1 MHTRELTHGQQ
12 AGTGTAPPTDGVS
25 PLIAMRGV
33 TKRFGALVA
42 CNAVDLQVA
51 AGTLHA
57 VMGENGAGKT
67 TLMRLLYGYYAPDAG
82 EIYLRG
88 RRVQFR
94 TPADAIAHHIGM
106 VSQHYS
112 IIPEL
117 SALDNLILGAE
128 PTRIGGWLDR
138 RAAQARAEQLA
149 DALEFQPDWS
159 RPAAELSVAARQKL
173 EILKL
178 LWRDAEILILDE
190 PTAMLSPRDVD
201 ALFETLMRLKA
212 QGRTILLVTHK
223 LNEAMRYA
231 DVVTVLRGG
240 LKVADAPIAEVDA
253 QTLTRWIVGEDGASS
268 ETPSLRFPLQAGGT
282 EAVPTDGTAPA
293 QGVAPAQFPS
303 QSRDTSAHE
312 RFPSRSG
319 DTCAHERFPSQ
330 SGDTCAHERFP
341 SRSGDTCA
349 HERFPSRSGDTSA
362 HERFPSRS
370 GDTCAHERFPSRSGG
385 NLKEG
390 GIESCLVVRNLFVAS
405 ERGGWGVQGLNLTV
419 QAGAIVGIAGVD
431 GSGQL
436 ELMEALA
443 GLRPV
448 AQGEILL
455 LGQPMHRWS
464 TARRIQAG
472 VRFLFDDRFRR
483 MMAPQWSVLENAIL
497 GAQRDPELQ
506 TLGWL
511 KPCAIRQRAEQ
522 LIERFQ
528 VKVPALRA
536 PILQLSGGNQQRLV
550 IARALYG
557 KPRLLIA
564 YAPTRG
570 LDIRGAQATYAAI
583 RDACQHGMGAL
594 VIAFDLDELM
604 EHCDRIAVLFK
615 GTIVAAFARE
625 AFSREAIGAA
635 MVGATLQE
643 ATP

>member
-1 MHTRELTHGQQ
+1 MRISEFTREQQ

-42 CNAVDLQVA
+42 CDAVDLAVA

-57 VMGENGAGKT
+57 IMGENGAGKT

-88 RRVQFR
+88 KRVQFR

-128 PTRIGGWLDR
+128 PTRFGGWLDR
-138 RAAQARAEQLA
+138 RAAQAKAEQLA
-149 DALEFQPDWS
+149 DALEFQPDWN

-201 ALFETLMRLKA
+201 ALFETLLRLKA

-231 DVVTVLRGG
+231 DFVTVLRGG
-240 LKVADAPIAEVDA
+240 RKVADAPIAEVDA
-253 QTLTRWIVGEDGASS
+253 PTLTRWIVGDDGASF

-282 EAVPTDGTAPA
+282 DATPTDGTAPERFSA
-293 QGVAPAQFPS
+293 QSGEAFTP
-303 QSRDTSAHE
+303 T

-319 DTCAHERFPSQ
+319 EAFTP
-330 SGDTCAHERFP
+330 T
-341 SRSGDTCA
+341 
-349 HERFPSRSGDTSA
+349 RFPSRSGDTSA

-370 GDTCAHERFPSRSGG
+370 GG

-390 GIESCLVVRNLFVAS
+390 GMESCLVIRDLYVAS

-419 QAGAIVGIAGVD
+419 QAGEIVGIAGVD

-443 GLRPV
+443 GLRPI

-472 VRFLFDDRFRR
+472 VRYLFDDRFRR

-511 KPCAIRQRAEQ
+511 KPRAIRQRAEQ

>member
-1 MHTRELTHGQQ
+1 MS
-12 AGTGTAPPTDGVS
+12 TDKAS
-25 PLIAMRGV
+25 PLIEMRGI

-42 CNAVDLQVA
+42 CDAVDLQVA

-57 VMGENGAGKT
+57 IMGENGAGKT
-67 TLMRLLYGYYAPDAG
+67 TLMRVLYGYYAPDAG

-88 RRVQFR
+88 KRVQFR
-94 TPADAIAHHIGM
+94 SPADAIAHHIGM

-128 PTRIGGWLDR
+128 PTRMGGWLNR

-149 DALEFQPDWS
+149 DALEFQPDWN

-201 ALFETLMRLKA
+201 ALFETLLRLKA

-223 LNEAMRYA
+223 LNEALRFA
-231 DVVTVLRGG
+231 DFVTVLRGG
-240 LKVADAPIAEVDA
+240 RKVADAPVAQVDA
-253 QTLTRWIVGEDGASS
+253 PTLTRWIVGEDGASF
-268 ETPSLRFPLQAGGT
+268 ETPSLRFPLHAGGT
-282 EAVPTDGTAPA
+282 DAAPADGTAPA
-293 QGVAPAQFPS
+293 RGIEPAPAWFPS
-303 QSRDTSAHE
+303 RSGEAFAHA

-319 DTCAHERFPSQ
+319 EAFAH
-330 SGDTCAHERFP
+330 A
-341 SRSGDTCA
+341 
-349 HERFPSRSGDTSA
+349 
-362 HERFPSRS
+362 
-370 GDTCAHERFPSRSGG
+370 RFPSRSGG

-390 GIESCLVVRNLFVAS
+390 GLESCLVVRNLTVAS
-405 ERGGWGVQGLNLTV
+405 DRGGWGVQGLNLTV
-419 QAGAIVGIAGVD
+419 RAGEIVGIAGVD

-455 LGQPMHRWS
+455 FGEPMHRWS

-472 VRFLFDDRFRR
+472 VRYLFDDRFRR

-511 KPCAIRQRAEQ
+511 KPRAIRQRAER
-522 LIERFQ
+522 LIQRFQ

-550 IARALYG
+550 IARALHG
-557 KPRLLIA
+557 SPRLLIA

-570 LDIRGAQATYAAI
+570 LDIRGAQATYDAI
-583 RDACQHGMGAL
+583 RAACQQGMAAL
-594 VIAFDLDELM
+594 VIALDLDELM

-615 GTIVAAFARE
+615 GTIVQEFTRE
-625 AFSREAIGAA
+625 AFAREAIGAA
-635 MVGATLQE
+635 MVGATQQE
-643 ATP
+643 VTS

>member
-1 MHTRELTHGQQ
+1 M
-12 AGTGTAPPTDGVS
+12 PTQPVSQVQTPSQPVDGAS
-25 PLIAMRGV
+25 PLIEMRGV
-33 TKRFGALVA
+33 TKRFGTLVA
-42 CNAVDLQVA
+42 CDAVDLQVA

-67 TLMRLLYGYYAPDAG
+67 TLMRILYGYYAPDAG

-94 TPADAIAHHIGM
+94 SPADAIAHHIGM

-128 PTRIGGWLDR
+128 PTRVAGWLDR
-138 RAAQARAEQLA
+138 RAAQAKAEQLA
-149 DALEFQPDWS
+149 EALAFQPDWN

-190 PTAMLSPRDVD
+190 PTAMLSPSDVD
-201 ALFETLMRLKA
+201 ALFETLLRLKA

-223 LNEAMRYA
+223 LNEALRYA
-231 DVVTVLRGG
+231 DSVTVLRGG
-240 LKVADAPIAEVDA
+240 RKVADAPIGQVDA
-253 QTLTRWIVGEDGASS
+253 ATLTRWIIGEDAWEDGQAQESASAPLPP
-268 ETPSLRFPLQAGGT
+268 TPST
-282 EAVPTDGTAPA
+282 EAR
-293 QGVAPAQFPS
+293 
-303 QSRDTSAHE
+303 RDE
-312 RFPSRSG
+312 ILRLR
-319 DTCAHERFPSQ
+319 D
-330 SGDTCAHERFP
+330 
-341 SRSGDTCA
+341 
-349 HERFPSRSGDTSA
+349 
-362 HERFPSRS
+362 
-370 GDTCAHERFPSRSGG
+370 
-385 NLKEG
+385 
-390 GIESCLVVRNLFVAS
+390 VYVAS
-405 ERGGWGVQGLNLTV
+405 DRGGWGVQGLTLRV
-419 QAGAIVGIAGVD
+419 RAGEIVGIAGVD
-431 GSGQL
+431 GSGQA

-448 AQGEILL
+448 ARGEILL
-455 LGQPMHRWS
+455 DGQPMHRWS

-472 VRFLFDDRFRR
+472 VRFQFDDRFRR

-506 TLGWL
+506 TRGWF
-511 KPCAIRQRAEQ
+511 KPRAIRQRAEQ
-522 LIERFQ
+522 LIARFH
-528 VKVPALRA
+528 VKVPSLRA
-536 PILQLSGGNQQRLV
+536 PMLQLSGGNQQRLV
-550 IARALYG
+550 LARALHG
-557 KPRLLIA
+557 NPRLLIA

-583 RDACQHGMGAL
+583 REACQRGMAAL

-615 GTIVAAFARE
+615 GTIVQEFERA

-635 MVGATLQE
+635 MVGTTLPE
-643 ATP
+643 TSR

>member
-1 MHTRELTHGQQ
+1 MHTQPVSR
-12 AGTGTAPPTDGVS
+12 ADAPNLPIDGAS
-25 PLIAMRGV
+25 PLIEMRGI

-42 CNAVDLQVA
+42 CDAVDLQVA

-57 VMGENGAGKT
+57 IMGENGAGKT
-67 TLMRLLYGYYAPDAG
+67 TLMRVLYGYYAPDAG

-88 RRVQFR
+88 KRVQFR
-94 TPADAIAHHIGM
+94 SPADAIAHHIGM

-128 PTRIGGWLDR
+128 PTRFGGWLNR

-149 DALEFQPDWS
+149 DALGFQPDWN

-201 ALFETLMRLKA
+201 ALFETLLRLKA

-223 LNEAMRYA
+223 LNEALRFA
-231 DVVTVLRGG
+231 DFVTVLRGG
-240 LKVADAPIAEVDA
+240 RKVADAPIAQVDA
-253 QTLTRWIVGEDGASS
+253 STLTRWIVGEESPL
-268 ETPSLRFPLQAGGT
+268 TPTLSPLTKGG
-282 EAVPTDGTAPA
+282 EGP
-293 QGVAPAQFPS
+293 GVGG
-303 QSRDTSAHE
+303 SALV
-312 RFPSRSG
+312 
-319 DTCAHERFPSQ
+319 
-330 SGDTCAHERFP
+330 
-341 SRSGDTCA
+341 
-349 HERFPSRSGDTSA
+349 
-362 HERFPSRS
+362 
-370 GDTCAHERFPSRSGG
+370 
-385 NLKEG
+385 LKD
-390 GIESCLVVRNLFVAS
+390 LYVVS
-405 ERGGWGVQGLNLTV
+405 DRGGWGVQGLNLTV
-419 QAGAIVGIAGVD
+419 RAGEIVGIAGVD

-448 AQGEILL
+448 AQGEILIF
-455 LGQPMHRWS
+455 GESMHRWS

-497 GAQRDPELQ
+497 GAQRDSDLQ

-511 KPCAIRQRAEQ
+511 KPRAIRQRAER
-522 LIERFQ
+522 LIQRFQ

-550 IARALYG
+550 IARALHG
-557 KPRLLIA
+557 SPRLLIA

-570 LDIRGAQATYAAI
+570 LDIRGAEATYDAI
-583 RDACQHGMGAL
+583 RAACQQGMAAL
-594 VIAFDLDELM
+594 VIALDLDELM

-615 GTIVAAFARE
+615 GTIVQEFTRE
-625 AFSREAIGAA
+625 AFAREAIGAA
-635 MVGATLQE
+635 MVGATQQE
-643 ATP
+643 VTS

>member
-1 MHTRELTHGQQ
+1 MHTRESTHGQQ
-12 AGTGTAPPTDGVS
+12 VGIGTAPTIDGAS
-25 PLIAMRGV
+25 PLIAMRGI

-42 CNAVDLQVA
+42 CDAVDLQVA

-88 RRVQFR
+88 KRVQFR

-128 PTRIGGWLDR
+128 PTRFGGWLDR
-138 RAAQARAEQLA
+138 RTAQAKAEQLA
-149 DALEFQPDWS
+149 DALQFQPDWS

-231 DVVTVLRGG
+231 DFVTVLRGG
-240 LKVADAPIAEVDA
+240 RKVADAPIAEVDA
-253 QTLTRWIVGEDGASS
+253 QTLTRWIVGDDGASF

-282 EAVPTDGTAPA
+282 DATPTDGTAP
-293 QGVAPAQFPS
+293 
-303 QSRDTSAHE
+303 E
-312 RFPSRSG
+312 RFSAQSG
-319 DTCAHERFPSQ
+319 EAFTPTRFP
-330 SGDTCAHERFP
+330 
-341 SRSGDTCA
+341 
-349 HERFPSRSGDTSA
+349 
-362 HERFPSRS
+362 
-370 GDTCAHERFPSRSGG
+370 
-385 NLKEG
+385 KEG
-390 GIESCLVVRNLFVAS
+390 GMESCLVIRDLYVAS

-419 QAGAIVGIAGVD
+419 QAGEIVGIAGVD

-472 VRFLFDDRFRR
+472 VRYLFDDRFRR

-511 KPCAIRQRAEQ
+511 KPRAIRQRAEQ

-604 EHCDRIAVLFK
+604 EHCDCIAVLFK

>member
-1 MHTRELTHGQQ
+1 
-12 AGTGTAPPTDGVS
+12 
-25 PLIAMRGV
+25 MRGV

-42 CNAVDLQVA
+42 CDAVDLEVR

-57 VMGENGAGKT
+57 IMGENGAGKT

-82 EIYLRG
+82 EIHLRG

-94 TPADAIAHHIGM
+94 SPADAIAHHIGM

-128 PTRIGGWLDR
+128 PTRLGGWLDR
-138 RAAQARAEQLA
+138 RAAQAKAEQLA
-149 DALEFQPDWS
+149 DALQFQPDWS

-201 ALFETLMRLKA
+201 ALFETLLRLKA

-231 DVVTVLRGG
+231 DFVTVLRGG
-240 LKVADAPIAEVDA
+240 RKVADAPIAEVDA
-253 QTLTRWIVGEDGASS
+253 QTLTRWIVGDDGASF
-268 ETPSLRFPLQAGGT
+268 ETPSSRFPLQAGGT
-282 EAVPTDGTAPA
+282 DATPTDGTAPA
-293 QGVAPAQFPS
+293 RFPAQSEEAFAP
-303 QSRDTSAHE
+303 T
-312 RFPSRSG
+312 
-319 DTCAHERFPSQ
+319 
-330 SGDTCAHERFP
+330 
-341 SRSGDTCA
+341 
-349 HERFPSRSGDTSA
+349 
-362 HERFPSRS
+362 
-370 GDTCAHERFPSRSGG
+370 RFPSRSGG

-390 GIESCLVVRNLFVAS
+390 GLESCLVIRDLYVAS

-419 QAGAIVGIAGVD
+419 QAGEIVGIAGVD

-443 GLRPV
+443 GLRPI
-448 AQGEILL
+448 ARGEILL
-455 LGQPMHRWS
+455 AGQPMHRWS

-472 VRFLFDDRFRR
+472 VRYLFDDRFRR

-511 KPCAIRQRAEQ
+511 KPRAIRQRAEQ

-570 LDIRGAQATYAAI
+570 LDIRGAEATYAAI
-583 RDACQHGMGAL
+583 RDACQQGMAAL

-615 GTIVAAFARE
+615 GTIVGAFARE

>member
-1 MHTRELTHGQQ
+1 MHTRKLTHGQQ
-12 AGTGTAPPTDGVS
+12 AGTGTAPPTDGAS

-42 CNAVDLQVA
+42 CDAVDLQVA

-57 VMGENGAGKT
+57 IMGENGAGKT
-67 TLMRLLYGYYAPDAG
+67 TLMRLLYGYYTPDAG

-94 TPADAIAHHIGM
+94 SPADAIAHHIGM

-128 PTRIGGWLDR
+128 PTRFGGWLDR
-138 RAAQARAEQLA
+138 RAAQAKAEQLA
-149 DALEFQPDWS
+149 ETLQFQPDWN

-201 ALFETLMRLKA
+201 ALFETLLRLKA

-231 DVVTVLRGG
+231 DFVTVLRGG
-240 LKVADAPIAEVDA
+240 RKVADAPIAEVDA
-253 QTLTRWIVGEDGASS
+253 PTLTRWIVGEDGASS

-293 QGVAPAQFPS
+293 QGVAPA
-303 QSRDTSAHE
+303 
-312 RFPSRSG
+312 
-319 DTCAHERFPSQ
+319 
-330 SGDTCAHERFP
+330 
-341 SRSGDTCA
+341 
-349 HERFPSRSGDTSA
+349 RFPSRSGDTSA

-405 ERGGWGVQGLNLTV
+405 DRGGWGVQGLNLTV
-419 QAGAIVGIAGVD
+419 QAGEIVGIAGVD

-443 GLRPV
+443 GLRPI
-448 AQGEILL
+448 ARGEILL
-455 LGQPMHRWS
+455 AGQPMHRWS

-511 KPCAIRQRAEQ
+511 KPRAIRQRAEQ

-528 VKVPALRA
+528 VKVPSLRA

-557 KPRLLIA
+557 RPRLLIA

-570 LDIRGAQATYAAI
+570 LDIRGAEATYAAI
-583 RDACQHGMGAL
+583 QDACQQEMAAL

-604 EHCDRIAVLFK
+604 THCDRIAVLFK
-615 GTIVAAFARE
+615 GAIVQEFTRE
-625 AFSREAIGAA
+625 AFAREAIGAA
-635 MVGATLQE
+635 MVGAVQSE
-643 ATP
+643 ATL

>member
-1 MHTRELTHGQQ
+1 MQAQHIEYLRTARQLLQASLGRDRRAESPLTLALFPLTNGGE
-12 AGTGTAPPTDGVS
+12 GTGVGKFVSPMSTDKAS
-25 PLIAMRGV
+25 PLIEMRGI

-42 CNAVDLQVA
+42 CDAVDLRVA

-67 TLMRLLYGYYAPDAG
+67 TLMRVLYGYYAPDAG
-82 EIYLRG
+82 EIHLRG
-88 RRVQFR
+88 ERVQFR
-94 TPADAIAHHIGM
+94 SPADAIAHHIGM

-128 PTRIGGWLDR
+128 PTRFGGWLDR

-149 DALEFQPDWS
+149 DALAFQPDWN

-201 ALFETLMRLKA
+201 ALFETLLRLKA

-223 LNEAMRYA
+223 LNEALRFA
-231 DVVTVLRGG
+231 DFVTVLRGG
-240 LKVADAPIAEVDA
+240 RKVADAPIAQVDA
-253 QTLTRWIVGEDGASS
+253 PTLTRWIVGEESPL
-268 ETPSLRFPLQAGGT
+268 TPTLSPLRKGG
-282 EAVPTDGTAPA
+282 EGKEVG
-293 QGVAPAQFPS
+293 G
-303 QSRDTSAHE
+303 SALV
-312 RFPSRSG
+312 
-319 DTCAHERFPSQ
+319 
-330 SGDTCAHERFP
+330 
-341 SRSGDTCA
+341 
-349 HERFPSRSGDTSA
+349 
-362 HERFPSRS
+362 
-370 GDTCAHERFPSRSGG
+370 
-385 NLKEG
+385 LKD
-390 GIESCLVVRNLFVAS
+390 LYVAS
-405 ERGGWGVQGLNLTV
+405 DRGGWGVQGLNLTV
-419 QAGAIVGIAGVD
+419 RAGEIVGIAGVD

-455 LGQPMHRWS
+455 FGEPMHRWS

-472 VRFLFDDRFRR
+472 VRYLFDDRFRR

-511 KPCAIRQRAEQ
+511 KPRAIRQRAER
-522 LIERFQ
+522 LIQRFQ

-550 IARALYG
+550 IARALHG
-557 KPRLLIA
+557 SPRLLIA

-570 LDIRGAQATYAAI
+570 LDIRGAEATYNAI
-583 RDACQHGMGAL
+583 RAACQQGMAAL
-594 VIAFDLDELM
+594 VIALDLDELM

-615 GTIVAAFARE
+615 GTIVQEFTRE
-625 AFSREAIGAA
+625 AFAREAIGAA
-635 MVGATLQE
+635 MVGATQQE
-643 ATP
+643 VTS

>member
-88 RRVQFR
+88 KRVQFR

-201 ALFETLMRLKA
+201 ALFETLLRLKA

-223 LNEAMRYA
+223 LNEALRYA

-240 LKVADAPIAEVDA
+240 LKVADAPIAQVDA
-253 QTLTRWIVGEDGASS
+253 PTLTRWIVGEDGASS

-293 QGVAPAQFPS
+293 QGVAPAAHERFPS
-303 QSRDTSAHE
+303 RSGDTSAHERFPSRSGDTSAHE

-319 DTCAHERFPSQ
+319 DTCAHERCP
-330 SGDTCAHERFP
+330 R
-341 SRSGDTCA
+341 
-349 HERFPSRSGDTSA
+349 
-362 HERFPSRS
+362 RS

-511 KPCAIRQRAEQ
+511 KPRAIRQRAEQ
-522 LIERFQ
+522 LIARFQ
-528 VKVPALRA
+528 VKAPALRA

-557 KPRLLIA
+557 SPRLLIA

-570 LDIRGAQATYAAI
+570 LDIRGAEATYAAI
-583 RDACQHGMGAL
+583 RDACQQGMAAL

-615 GTIVAAFARE
+615 GTIVQEFARE

-635 MVGATLQE
+635 MVGATQQE

>member
-1 MHTRELTHGQQ
+1 MHTRESTHGQQ
-12 AGTGTAPPTDGVS
+12 VGIGTAPTIDGAS
-25 PLIAMRGV
+25 PLIAMRGI

-42 CNAVDLQVA
+42 CDAVDLQVA

-57 VMGENGAGKT
+57 IMGENGAGKT

-88 RRVQFR
+88 KRVQFR

-128 PTRIGGWLDR
+128 PTRFGGWLDR
-138 RAAQARAEQLA
+138 RAAQAKAEQLA

-231 DVVTVLRGG
+231 DFVTVLRGG
-240 LKVADAPIAEVDA
+240 RKVADAPIAEVDA
-253 QTLTRWIVGEDGASS
+253 QTLTRWIVGDDGASF

-282 EAVPTDGTAPA
+282 DATPTDGTAP
-293 QGVAPAQFPS
+293 
-303 QSRDTSAHE
+303 E
-312 RFPSRSG
+312 RFS
-319 DTCAHERFPSQ
+319 AQ
-330 SGDTCAHERFP
+330 SGEAFTP
-341 SRSGDTCA
+341 M
-349 HERFPSRSGDTSA
+349 RFPSRSGDTS
-362 HERFPSRS
+362 
-370 GDTCAHERFPSRSGG
+370 AHERFPSRSGG

-419 QAGAIVGIAGVD
+419 QAGEIVGIAGVD

-443 GLRPV
+443 GLRPI

-511 KPCAIRQRAEQ
+511 KPRAIRQRAEQ

-615 GTIVAAFARE
+615 GTIVQEFARE

-635 MVGATLQE
+635 MVGATQQE

>member
-1 MHTRELTHGQQ
+1 MHTRESTHGQQ
-12 AGTGTAPPTDGVS
+12 VGIGTAPTIDGVS
-25 PLIAMRGV
+25 PLIAMRGI

-42 CNAVDLQVA
+42 CDAVDLAVA

-201 ALFETLMRLKA
+201 ALFETLLRLKA

-223 LNEAMRYA
+223 LNEALRYA

-240 LKVADAPIAEVDA
+240 LKVADAPIAQVDA
-253 QTLTRWIVGEDGASS
+253 PTLTRWIVGEDGADSAPLLTS
-268 ETPSLRFPLQAGGT
+268 PVDGGGQPQGAAPTPSARVGRGGEGSAPLLTSPVNGGGT
-282 EAVPTDGTAPA
+282 QTPSPSTGRA
-293 QGVAPAQFPS
+293 GVGAETLAI
-303 QSRDTSAHE
+303 RD
-312 RFPSRSG
+312 
-319 DTCAHERFPSQ
+319 
-330 SGDTCAHERFP
+330 
-341 SRSGDTCA
+341 
-349 HERFPSRSGDTSA
+349 
-362 HERFPSRS
+362 
-370 GDTCAHERFPSRSGG
+370 
-385 NLKEG
+385 
-390 GIESCLVVRNLFVAS
+390 LFVAS
-405 ERGGWGVQGLNLTV
+405 ERGGWGMQGLNLTV

-511 KPCAIRQRAEQ
+511 KPRAIRQRAEQ

-635 MVGATLQE
+635 MVGATQQE

>member
-1 MHTRELTHGQQ
+1 MHTRKLTHGQQ
-12 AGTGTAPPTDGVS
+12 AGTGTAPPTDGAS

-42 CNAVDLQVA
+42 CDAVDLQVA

-57 VMGENGAGKT
+57 IMGENGAGKT

-94 TPADAIAHHIGM
+94 SPADAIAHHIGM

-128 PTRIGGWLDR
+128 PTRFGGWLDR
-138 RAAQARAEQLA
+138 RAAQAKAEQLA
-149 DALEFQPDWS
+149 ETLQFQPDWN

-201 ALFETLMRLKA
+201 ALFETLLRLKA

-231 DVVTVLRGG
+231 DFVTVLRGG
-240 LKVADAPIAEVDA
+240 RKVADAPIAEVDA
-253 QTLTRWIVGEDGASS
+253 PTLTRWIVGEDGADSAPLLTS
-268 ETPSLRFPLQAGGT
+268 PVDGGGQPQEAAPTPSARAGRGGEGSAPLLTSPVNGGGT
-282 EAVPTDGTAPA
+282 QTPSPSTGRA
-293 QGVAPAQFPS
+293 GVGAETLAI
-303 QSRDTSAHE
+303 RD
-312 RFPSRSG
+312 
-319 DTCAHERFPSQ
+319 
-330 SGDTCAHERFP
+330 
-341 SRSGDTCA
+341 
-349 HERFPSRSGDTSA
+349 
-362 HERFPSRS
+362 
-370 GDTCAHERFPSRSGG
+370 
-385 NLKEG
+385 
-390 GIESCLVVRNLFVAS
+390 LFVAS

-419 QAGAIVGIAGVD
+419 QAGEIVGIAGVD

-443 GLRPV
+443 GLRPI
-448 AQGEILL
+448 ARGEILL

-511 KPCAIRQRAEQ
+511 KPRAIRQRAEQ

-528 VKVPALRA
+528 VKAPSLRA

-557 KPRLLIA
+557 RPRLLIA

-570 LDIRGAQATYAAI
+570 LDIRGAEATYAAI
-583 RDACQHGMGAL
+583 QDACQQGMAAL

-604 EHCDRIAVLFK
+604 THCDRIAVLFK
-615 GTIVAAFARE
+615 GAIVQEFTRE
-625 AFSREAIGAA
+625 AFAREAIGAA
-635 MVGATLQE
+635 MVGAVQSE
-643 ATP
+643 ATR

>member
-1 MHTRELTHGQQ
+1 MRISEFTREQQ
-12 AGTGTAPPTDGVS
+12 AGTGTAPPTDGAS
-25 PLIAMRGV
+25 PLIAMRGI

-42 CNAVDLQVA
+42 CDAVDLAVA

-57 VMGENGAGKT
+57 IMGENGAGKT

-82 EIYLRG
+82 EIHLRG
-88 RRVQFR
+88 KRVQFR

-128 PTRIGGWLDR
+128 PTRFGGWLDR
-138 RAAQARAEQLA
+138 RTAQAKAEQLA
-149 DALEFQPDWS
+149 DALQFQPDWN

-201 ALFETLMRLKA
+201 ALFETLLRLKA

-231 DVVTVLRGG
+231 DFVTVLRGG
-240 LKVADAPIAEVDA
+240 RKVADAPIAEVDA
-253 QTLTRWIVGEDGASS
+253 PTLTRWIVGDDGASF

-282 EAVPTDGTAPA
+282 DATPTDGTAASA
-293 QGVAPAQFPS
+293 QGGEAFTP
-303 QSRDTSAHE
+303 T

-319 DTCAHERFPSQ
+319 EAFTPM
-330 SGDTCAHERFP
+330 
-341 SRSGDTCA
+341 
-349 HERFPSRSGDTSA
+349 RFPSRSGDTSA

-370 GDTCAHERFPSRSGG
+370 GG

-390 GIESCLVVRNLFVAS
+390 GMESCLVIRDLYVAS

-419 QAGAIVGIAGVD
+419 QAGEIVGIAGVD

-443 GLRPV
+443 GLRPI
-448 AQGEILL
+448 ARGEILL

-472 VRFLFDDRFRR
+472 VRYLFDDRFRR

-511 KPCAIRQRAEQ
+511 KPRAIRQRAEQ

>member
-1 MHTRELTHGQQ
+1 MHTRESTHGQQ
-12 AGTGTAPPTDGVS
+12 VGIGTAPTIDGAS
-25 PLIAMRGV
+25 PLIAMLGI

-42 CNAVDLQVA
+42 CDAVDLQVA

-57 VMGENGAGKT
+57 IMGENGAGKT

-88 RRVQFR
+88 KRVQFR

-128 PTRIGGWLDR
+128 PTRFGGWLDR
-138 RAAQARAEQLA
+138 RTAQAKAEQLA
-149 DALEFQPDWS
+149 DALQFQPDWS

-231 DVVTVLRGG
+231 DFVTVLRGG
-240 LKVADAPIAEVDA
+240 RKVADAPIAEVDA
-253 QTLTRWIVGEDGASS
+253 PTLTRWIVGEDGASS

-282 EAVPTDGTAPA
+282 DATPTDGTAPERFSA
-293 QGVAPAQFPS
+293 QSGEAFTP
-303 QSRDTSAHE
+303 T

-319 DTCAHERFPSQ
+319 EAFTP
-330 SGDTCAHERFP
+330 T
-341 SRSGDTCA
+341 
-349 HERFPSRSGDTSA
+349 
-362 HERFPSRS
+362 
-370 GDTCAHERFPSRSGG
+370 RFPSRSGG

-390 GIESCLVVRNLFVAS
+390 GMESCLVIRDLYVAS

-419 QAGAIVGIAGVD
+419 QAGEIVGIAGVD

-443 GLRPV
+443 GLRPI
-448 AQGEILL
+448 ARGEILL

-472 VRFLFDDRFRR
+472 VRYLFDDRFRR

-511 KPCAIRQRAEQ
+511 KPRAIRQRAEQ

-635 MVGATLQE
+635 MVGAVLQE

>member
-1 MHTRELTHGQQ
+1 MRISEFTREQQ
-12 AGTGTAPPTDGVS
+12 AGTGTAPPTDGAS

-42 CNAVDLQVA
+42 CDAVDLAVA

-57 VMGENGAGKT
+57 IMGENGAGKT

-88 RRVQFR
+88 KRVQFR

-128 PTRIGGWLDR
+128 PTRFGGWLDR
-138 RAAQARAEQLA
+138 RTAQAKAEQLA
-149 DALEFQPDWS
+149 DALQFQPDWS

-201 ALFETLMRLKA
+201 ALFETLLRLKA

-231 DVVTVLRGG
+231 DFVTVLRGG
-240 LKVADAPIAEVDA
+240 RKVADAPIAEVDA
-253 QTLTRWIVGEDGASS
+253 PTLTRWIVGEDGASS
-268 ETPSLRFPLQAGGT
+268 ETPSLKFPLQAGGT
-282 EAVPTDGTAPA
+282 DATPTDGTAP
-293 QGVAPAQFPS
+293 
-303 QSRDTSAHE
+303 E
-312 RFPSRSG
+312 RFS
-319 DTCAHERFPSQ
+319 AQ
-330 SGDTCAHERFP
+330 SGEAFTP
-341 SRSGDTCA
+341 T
-349 HERFPSRSGDTSA
+349 RFPSRSGDTSA

-370 GDTCAHERFPSRSGG
+370 GEAFTPTRFPSRSGG

-390 GIESCLVVRNLFVAS
+390 GMESCLVIRDLYVAS

-419 QAGAIVGIAGVD
+419 QAGEIVGIAGVD

-443 GLRPV
+443 GLRPI
-448 AQGEILL
+448 ARGEILL

-472 VRFLFDDRFRR
+472 VRYLFDDRFRR

-511 KPCAIRQRAEQ
+511 KPRAIRQRAEQ

-583 RDACQHGMGAL
+583 RDACQQGMAAL

>member
-1 MHTRELTHGQQ
+1 
-12 AGTGTAPPTDGVS
+12 
-25 PLIAMRGV
+25 
-33 TKRFGALVA
+33 
-42 CNAVDLQVA
+42 
-51 AGTLHA
+51 
-57 VMGENGAGKT
+57 
-67 TLMRLLYGYYAPDAG
+67 
-82 EIYLRG
+82 
-88 RRVQFR
+88 
-94 TPADAIAHHIGM
+94 
-106 VSQHYS
+106 
-112 IIPEL
+112 
-117 SALDNLILGAE
+117 
-128 PTRIGGWLDR
+128 
-138 RAAQARAEQLA
+138 
-149 DALEFQPDWS
+149 
-159 RPAAELSVAARQKL
+159 
-173 EILKL
+173 
-178 LWRDAEILILDE
+178 
-190 PTAMLSPRDVD
+190 
-201 ALFETLMRLKA
+201 
-212 QGRTILLVTHK
+212 VTHK

-231 DVVTVLRGG
+231 DFVTVLRGG
-240 LKVADAPIAEVDA
+240 RKVADAPIAEVDA
-253 QTLTRWIVGEDGASS
+253 QTLTRWIVGDDGASF
-268 ETPSLRFPLQAGGT
+268 ETPSLSFPLQAGGT

-319 DTCAHERFPSQ
+319 DTCAHERFPS
-330 SGDTCAHERFP
+330 
-341 SRSGDTCA
+341 RSGDTCA
-349 HERFPSRSGDTSA
+349 HERFPSRSGEAFT
-362 HERFPSRS
+362 P
-370 GDTCAHERFPSRSGG
+370 TRFPSRSGG

-390 GIESCLVVRNLFVAS
+390 GMESCLVIRDLYVAS

-419 QAGAIVGIAGVD
+419 QAGEIVGIAGVD

-443 GLRPV
+443 GLRPI
-448 AQGEILL
+448 ARGEILL

-472 VRFLFDDRFRR
+472 VRYLFDDRFRR

-511 KPCAIRQRAEQ
+511 KPRAIRQRTEQ
-522 LIERFQ
+522 LIARFQ
-528 VKVPALRA
+528 VKAPALRA

-635 MVGATLQE
+635 MVGAVLQE

>member
-1 MHTRELTHGQQ
+1 MRISEFTREQQ
-12 AGTGTAPPTDGVS
+12 AGTGTAPPTDGAS
-25 PLIAMRGV
+25 PLIAMRGI

-42 CNAVDLQVA
+42 CDAVDLAVA

-57 VMGENGAGKT
+57 IMGENGAGKT

-88 RRVQFR
+88 KRVQFR

-128 PTRIGGWLDR
+128 PTRFGGWLDR
-138 RAAQARAEQLA
+138 RTAQAKAEQLA
-149 DALEFQPDWS
+149 DALQFQPDWS

-201 ALFETLMRLKA
+201 ALFETLLRLKA

-231 DVVTVLRGG
+231 DFVTVLRGG
-240 LKVADAPIAEVDA
+240 RKVADAPIAEVDA
-253 QTLTRWIVGEDGASS
+253 QTLTRWIVGDDGASF

-282 EAVPTDGTAPA
+282 DATPTDGTAPERFSA
-293 QGVAPAQFPS
+293 QSGEAFTPMRFPS

-319 DTCAHERFPSQ
+319 
-330 SGDTCAHERFP
+330 
-341 SRSGDTCA
+341 
-349 HERFPSRSGDTSA
+349 
-362 HERFPSRS
+362 
-370 GDTCAHERFPSRSGG
+370 G

-390 GIESCLVVRNLFVAS
+390 GMESCLVIRDLYVAS

-419 QAGAIVGIAGVD
+419 QAGEIVGIAGVD

-443 GLRPV
+443 GLRPI
-448 AQGEILL
+448 ARGEILL

-472 VRFLFDDRFRR
+472 VRYLFDDRFRR

-511 KPCAIRQRAEQ
+511 KPRAIRQRAEQ

-594 VIAFDLDELM
+594 IIAFDLDELM

>member
-1 MHTRELTHGQQ
+1 VGEGECWHVMPIRPMHPARMPQWLLRAVHNGEQRTEFPLT
-12 AGTGTAPPTDGVS
+12 PTLSPLTKGGEGVGVGGSGVPSASDGAS

-42 CNAVDLQVA
+42 CDAVDLQVA

-57 VMGENGAGKT
+57 IMGENGAGKT

-88 RRVQFR
+88 KRVQFR

-128 PTRIGGWLDR
+128 PTRFGGWLDR
-138 RAAQARAEQLA
+138 RTAQAKAEQLA
-149 DALEFQPDWS
+149 DALQFQPDWS

-201 ALFETLMRLKA
+201 ALFETLLRLKA

-231 DVVTVLRGG
+231 DFVTVLRGG
-240 LKVADAPIAEVDA
+240 RKVADAPIAEVDA
-253 QTLTRWIVGEDGASS
+253 QTLTRWIVGEESS
-268 ETPSLRFPLQAGGT
+268 LTPTLSPLTKGGEGEPPFAPLTKGREGESPLFPLTKGG
-282 EAVPTDGTAPA
+282 EGE
-293 QGVAPAQFPS
+293 GV
-303 QSRDTSAHE
+303 
-312 RFPSRSG
+312 
-319 DTCAHERFPSQ
+319 
-330 SGDTCAHERFP
+330 
-341 SRSGDTCA
+341 
-349 HERFPSRSGDTSA
+349 
-362 HERFPSRS
+362 
-370 GDTCAHERFPSRSGG
+370 GG
-385 NLKEG
+385 FTLAL
-390 GIESCLVVRNLFVAS
+390 CDLYVAS

-419 QAGAIVGIAGVD
+419 QAGEIVGIAGVD
-431 GSGQL
+431 GSGQA
-436 ELMEALA
+436 ELMDALA
-443 GLRPV
+443 GLRPI
-448 AQGEILL
+448 ARGEILL
-455 LGQPMHRWS
+455 AGQPMHCWS

-472 VRFLFDDRFRR
+472 VRYLFDDRFRR
-483 MMAPQWSVLENAIL
+483 MMAPQWSVQENAIL

-511 KPCAIRQRAEQ
+511 KPRAIRQRAEQ

-583 RDACQHGMGAL
+583 RDACRQGMAAL

-635 MVGATLQE
+635 MVGAALQE
-643 ATP
+643 ATR

>member
-1 MHTRELTHGQQ
+1 M
-12 AGTGTAPPTDGVS
+12 PPVPTDGAS

-42 CNAVDLQVA
+42 CDAVDLQVA

-57 VMGENGAGKT
+57 IMGENGAGKT
-67 TLMRLLYGYYAPDAG
+67 TLMRILYGYYAPDAG
-82 EIYLRG
+82 EIALRG

-128 PTRIGGWLDR
+128 PTRFAGWLDR
-138 RAAQARAEQLA
+138 RTAQAKAEQLA
-149 DALEFQPDWS
+149 DALEFQPDWN

-201 ALFETLMRLKA
+201 ALFETLLRLKA

-223 LNEAMRYA
+223 LNEALRYA
-231 DVVTVLRGG
+231 DFVTVLRGG
-240 LKVADAPIAEVDA
+240 RKVADAPIAQVDA
-253 QTLTRWIVGEDGASS
+253 QTLTRWIVGDNGASF
-268 ETPSLRFPLQAGGT
+268 ETPSSRFPLQAGGT
-282 EAVPTDGTAPA
+282 DATPTDGTAP
-293 QGVAPAQFPS
+293 
-303 QSRDTSAHE
+303 E
-312 RFPSRSG
+312 RFS
-319 DTCAHERFPSQ
+319 AQ
-330 SGDTCAHERFP
+330 SGEAFAH
-341 SRSGDTCA
+341 T
-349 HERFPSRSGDTSA
+349 
-362 HERFPSRS
+362 
-370 GDTCAHERFPSRSGG
+370 RFPSRSGG

-390 GIESCLVVRNLFVAS
+390 GLESCLVIRDLYVAS

-419 QAGAIVGIAGVD
+419 QSGEIVGIAGVD
-431 GSGQL
+431 GSGQA

-455 LGQPMHRWS
+455 QGQPMHRWS

-511 KPCAIRQRAEQ
+511 KPRAIRQRAQQ

-557 KPRLLIA
+557 RPRLLIA

-570 LDIRGAQATYAAI
+570 LDIRGAEATYAAI
-583 RDACQHGMGAL
+583 RDACQQGMAAL

-604 EHCDRIAVLFK
+604 EHCDRIAALFK
-615 GTIVAAFARE
+615 GTIVAEFTRE

-635 MVGATLQE
+635 MVGAAQPE
-643 ATP
+643 ASR

>member
-1 MHTRELTHGQQ
+1 LSVPPAGRGNLKEGVGDEITMHTRESTHGQQ
-12 AGTGTAPPTDGVS
+12 VGIGTAPTIDGAS
-25 PLIAMRGV
+25 PLIAMRGI

-42 CNAVDLQVA
+42 CDAVDLAVA

-57 VMGENGAGKT
+57 IMGENGAGKT

-88 RRVQFR
+88 KRVQFR

-128 PTRIGGWLDR
+128 PTRFGGWLDR
-138 RAAQARAEQLA
+138 RTAQAKAEQLA
-149 DALEFQPDWS
+149 DALQFQPDWS

-231 DVVTVLRGG
+231 DFVTVLRGG
-240 LKVADAPIAEVDA
+240 RKVADAPIAEVDA
-253 QTLTRWIVGEDGASS
+253 QTLTRWIVGDDGASF
-268 ETPSLRFPLQAGGT
+268 ETPSSWFPLQVRGT
-282 EAVPTDGTAPA
+282 DAPPTDGTAPA
-293 QGVAPAQFPS
+293 RFPAQSGEAFTPT
-303 QSRDTSAHE
+303 RFSA
-312 RFPSRSG
+312 
-319 DTCAHERFPSQ
+319 Q
-330 SGDTCAHERFP
+330 SGEAFAPTQFHAQ
-341 SRSGDTCA
+341 SGEAFT
-349 HERFPSRSGDTSA
+349 PT
-362 HERFPSRS
+362 
-370 GDTCAHERFPSRSGG
+370 RFPSRSGG

-390 GIESCLVVRNLFVAS
+390 GMESCLVIRDLYVAS

-419 QAGAIVGIAGVD
+419 QAGEIVGIAGVD

-443 GLRPV
+443 GLRPI
-448 AQGEILL
+448 ARGEILL
-455 LGQPMHRWS
+455 LEQPMHRWS

-472 VRFLFDDRFRR
+472 VRYLFDDRFRR

-511 KPCAIRQRAEQ
+511 KPRAIRQRAEQ

-570 LDIRGAQATYAAI
+570 LDIRGAQATYAAF

-635 MVGATLQE
+635 MVGAALQE
-643 ATP
+643 ATL

>member
-1 MHTRELTHGQQ
+1 MHTRESTHGQQ
-12 AGTGTAPPTDGVS
+12 VGIGTAPTIDGAS
-25 PLIAMRGV
+25 PLIAMRGI

-42 CNAVDLQVA
+42 CDAVDLAVA

-57 VMGENGAGKT
+57 IMGENGAGKT

-82 EIYLRG
+82 EIHLRG
-88 RRVQFR
+88 KRVQFR

-128 PTRIGGWLDR
+128 PTRFGGWLDR
-138 RAAQARAEQLA
+138 RTAQAKAEQLA
-149 DALEFQPDWS
+149 DALQFQPDWN

-231 DVVTVLRGG
+231 DFVTVLRGG
-240 LKVADAPIAEVDA
+240 RKVADAPIAEVDA
-253 QTLTRWIVGEDGASS
+253 PTLTRWIVGDDGASF
-268 ETPSLRFPLQAGGT
+268 ETPSLRFPLQAGET
-282 EAVPTDGTAPA
+282 DAAPTDGTAPERFSA
-293 QGVAPAQFPS
+293 QSGEAFTPMRFPSRSGDTSAHERFPS

-319 DTCAHERFPSQ
+319 
-330 SGDTCAHERFP
+330 
-341 SRSGDTCA
+341 
-349 HERFPSRSGDTSA
+349 
-362 HERFPSRS
+362 
-370 GDTCAHERFPSRSGG
+370 G

-390 GIESCLVVRNLFVAS
+390 GMESCLVIRDLCVAS

-419 QAGAIVGIAGVD
+419 QAGEIVGIAGVD

-443 GLRPV
+443 GLRPI
-448 AQGEILL
+448 ARGEILL

-472 VRFLFDDRFRR
+472 VRYLFDDRFRR

-497 GAQRDPELQ
+497 GAQRDSELQ

-511 KPCAIRQRAEQ
+511 KPRAIRQRAEQ

-557 KPRLLIA
+557 SPRLLIA

-635 MVGATLQE
+635 MVGAVLQE

>member
-1 MHTRELTHGQQ
+1 MHTRESTHGQQ
-12 AGTGTAPPTDGVS
+12 VGIGTAPPTDGVS

-42 CNAVDLQVA
+42 CDAVDLQVA

-57 VMGENGAGKT
+57 IMGENGAGKT

-88 RRVQFR
+88 KRVQFR

-128 PTRIGGWLDR
+128 PTRFGGWLDR

-149 DALEFQPDWS
+149 DALQFQPDWS

-231 DVVTVLRGG
+231 DFVTVLRGG
-240 LKVADAPIAEVDA
+240 RKVADAPIAEVDA
-253 QTLTRWIVGEDGASS
+253 PTLTRWIVGDDGASF

-282 EAVPTDGTAPA
+282 EAAPTDGTAP
-293 QGVAPAQFPS
+293 
-303 QSRDTSAHE
+303 E
-312 RFPSRSG
+312 RFS
-319 DTCAHERFPSQ
+319 AQ
-330 SGDTCAHERFP
+330 SGEAFTP
-341 SRSGDTCA
+341 M
-349 HERFPSRSGDTSA
+349 RFPSRSGDTSA

-370 GDTCAHERFPSRSGG
+370 GG

-390 GIESCLVVRNLFVAS
+390 GMESCLVIRDLYVAS

-419 QAGAIVGIAGVD
+419 QAGEIVGIAGVD

-443 GLRPV
+443 GLRPI

-455 LGQPMHRWS
+455 QGQPMHRWS

-472 VRFLFDDRFRR
+472 VRYLFDDRFRR

-511 KPCAIRQRAEQ
+511 KPRAIRQRAEQ

-615 GTIVAAFARE
+615 GAIVAAFARE

>member
-25 PLIAMRGV
+25 LLIAMRGI

-88 RRVQFR
+88 KRVQFR

-201 ALFETLMRLKA
+201 ALFETLLRLKA

-223 LNEAMRYA
+223 LNEALRYA

-240 LKVADAPIAEVDA
+240 LKVADAPIAQVDA
-253 QTLTRWIVGEDGASS
+253 PTLTRWIVGEDGASS
-268 ETPSLRFPLQAGGT
+268 ETPSLSFPLQAGGT

-293 QGVAPAQFPS
+293 QGVAPA
-303 QSRDTSAHE
+303 

-319 DTCAHERFPSQ
+319 DTS
-330 SGDTCAHERFP
+330 
-341 SRSGDTCA
+341 A

-370 GDTCAHERFPSRSGG
+370 GDTCAHERFPSRSGEAFTPTRFPSRSGG

-405 ERGGWGVQGLNLTV
+405 DRGGWGVQGLNLTV

-511 KPCAIRQRAEQ
+511 KPRAIRQRAEQ
-522 LIERFQ
+522 LIARFQ
-528 VKVPALRA
+528 VKAPALRA

-557 KPRLLIA
+557 SPRLLIA

-570 LDIRGAQATYAAI
+570 LDIRGAEATYAAI
-583 RDACQHGMGAL
+583 RDACQQGMAAL

-615 GTIVAAFARE
+615 GTIVQEFARE

-635 MVGATLQE
+635 MVGATQQE
-643 ATP
+643 ASR

>member
-82 EIYLRG
+82 EIHLRG
-88 RRVQFR
+88 KRVQFR

-201 ALFETLMRLKA
+201 ALFETLLRLKA

-223 LNEAMRYA
+223 LNEALRYA

-240 LKVADAPIAEVDA
+240 LKVADAPIAQVDA
-253 QTLTRWIVGEDGASS
+253 PTLTRWIVGEDGASS
-268 ETPSLRFPLQAGGT
+268 ETPSLSFPLQAGGT

-312 RFPSRSG
+312 RFPSQSR
-319 DTCAHERFPSQ
+319 DTS
-330 SGDTCAHERFP
+330 AHERFP

-349 HERFPSRSGDTSA
+349 HERFPSRSGDTS
-362 HERFPSRS
+362 
-370 GDTCAHERFPSRSGG
+370 AHERFPSRSGG

-511 KPCAIRQRAEQ
+511 KPRAIRQRAEQ
-522 LIERFQ
+522 LIARFQ
-528 VKVPALRA
+528 VKAPALRA

-557 KPRLLIA
+557 SPRLLIA

-570 LDIRGAQATYAAI
+570 LDIRGAEATYAAI
-583 RDACQHGMGAL
+583 RDACQQGMAAL

-615 GTIVAAFARE
+615 GTIVQEFARE

-635 MVGATLQE
+635 MVGATQQE

>member
-1 MHTRELTHGQQ
+1 MHTRESTHGQQ
-12 AGTGTAPPTDGVS
+12 VGIGTAPTIDGAS
-25 PLIAMRGV
+25 PLIAMRGI

-42 CNAVDLQVA
+42 CDAVDLAVA

-57 VMGENGAGKT
+57 IMGENGAGKT

-88 RRVQFR
+88 KRVQFR

-128 PTRIGGWLDR
+128 PTRFGGWLDR
-138 RAAQARAEQLA
+138 RTAQAKAEQLA
-149 DALEFQPDWS
+149 DALQFQPDWS

-201 ALFETLMRLKA
+201 ALFETLLRLKA

-231 DVVTVLRGG
+231 DFVTVLRGG
-240 LKVADAPIAEVDA
+240 RKVADAPIAEVDA
-253 QTLTRWIVGEDGASS
+253 QTLTRWIVGEESPLTPTLSPLTKGGEGEGRFALLTKGVES
-268 ETPSLRFPLQAGGT
+268 ESPLTPTLSPLTKGGEGKGVGGFTLALRDLY
-282 EAVPTDGTAPA
+282 
-293 QGVAPAQFPS
+293 
-303 QSRDTSAHE
+303 
-312 RFPSRSG
+312 
-319 DTCAHERFPSQ
+319 
-330 SGDTCAHERFP
+330 
-341 SRSGDTCA
+341 
-349 HERFPSRSGDTSA
+349 
-362 HERFPSRS
+362 
-370 GDTCAHERFPSRSGG
+370 
-385 NLKEG
+385 
-390 GIESCLVVRNLFVAS
+390 VAS
-405 ERGGWGVQGLNLTV
+405 ERGGWGVQGLSLTV
-419 QAGAIVGIAGVD
+419 QAGEIVGIAGVD

-443 GLRPV
+443 GLRPI
-448 AQGEILL
+448 ARGEILL

-464 TARRIQAG
+464 TARRIQTG
-472 VRFLFDDRFRR
+472 VRYLFDDRFRR

-511 KPCAIRQRAEQ
+511 KPRAIRQRAEQ

-615 GTIVAAFARE
+615 GTIAAAFARE

>member
-1 MHTRELTHGQQ
+1 MHTRESTHGQQ
-12 AGTGTAPPTDGVS
+12 VGIGTAPTIDGAS
-25 PLIAMRGV
+25 PLIAMRGI

-42 CNAVDLQVA
+42 CDAVDLAVA

-57 VMGENGAGKT
+57 IMGENGAGKT

-88 RRVQFR
+88 KRVQFR

-138 RAAQARAEQLA
+138 RAAQAKAEQLA
-149 DALEFQPDWS
+149 DALQFQPDWN

-231 DVVTVLRGG
+231 DFVTVLRGG
-240 LKVADAPIAEVDA
+240 RKVADAPIAEVDA
-253 QTLTRWIVGEDGASS
+253 PTLTRWIVGDDGASF

-282 EAVPTDGTAPA
+282 DATPTDGTAPERFSA
-293 QGVAPAQFPS
+293 QSGEAFTPM
-303 QSRDTSAHE
+303 

-319 DTCAHERFPSQ
+319 EAFTP
-330 SGDTCAHERFP
+330 T
-341 SRSGDTCA
+341 
-349 HERFPSRSGDTSA
+349 
-362 HERFPSRS
+362 
-370 GDTCAHERFPSRSGG
+370 RFPSRSGG

-390 GIESCLVVRNLFVAS
+390 GMESCLVIRDLYVAS

-419 QAGAIVGIAGVD
+419 QAGEIVGIAGVD

-443 GLRPV
+443 GLRPI
-448 AQGEILL
+448 ARGEILL

-472 VRFLFDDRFRR
+472 VRYLFDDRFRR

-511 KPCAIRQRAEQ
+511 KPRAIRQRAEQ

>member
-1 MHTRELTHGQQ
+1 L
-12 AGTGTAPPTDGVS
+12 A
-25 PLIAMRGV
+25 
-33 TKRFGALVA
+33 
-42 CNAVDLQVA
+42 VA

-88 RRVQFR
+88 KRVQFR

-128 PTRIGGWLDR
+128 PTRFGGWLDR
-138 RAAQARAEQLA
+138 RTAQAKAEQLA
-149 DALEFQPDWS
+149 DALQFQPDWS

-201 ALFETLMRLKA
+201 ALFETLLRLKA

-231 DVVTVLRGG
+231 DFVTVLRGG
-240 LKVADAPIAEVDA
+240 RKVADAPIAEVDA
-253 QTLTRWIVGEDGASS
+253 PTLTRWIVGDDGASF

-282 EAVPTDGTAPA
+282 DATPTDGTAPERFSA
-293 QGVAPAQFPS
+293 QSGEAFTP
-303 QSRDTSAHE
+303 T

-319 DTCAHERFPSQ
+319 EAFTP
-330 SGDTCAHERFP
+330 T
-341 SRSGDTCA
+341 
-349 HERFPSRSGDTSA
+349 
-362 HERFPSRS
+362 
-370 GDTCAHERFPSRSGG
+370 RFPSRSGG

-390 GIESCLVVRNLFVAS
+390 GMESCLVIRDLYVAS

-419 QAGAIVGIAGVD
+419 QAGEIVGIAGVD

-443 GLRPV
+443 GLRPI
-448 AQGEILL
+448 ARGEILL

-472 VRFLFDDRFRR
+472 VRYLFDDRFRR

-511 KPCAIRQRAEQ
+511 KPRAIRQRAEQ